1 MAYALPPLQW
11 LRAFEAA
18 ARSSS
23 FSAAAEELNLT
34 PAAVSHQVR
43 SLEQHLRFQ
52 LFKRLP
58 RGLQLTDVG
67 RAYLPSVARTFDELT
82 VSTVGLFGR
91 SQHTHVSVRAS
102 LLFATTWVAPLLP
115 KFYALF
121 PHIKIRLLAAVWADT
136 STSVDVDIRF
146 GDGHWSEFEV
156 RPLWREPSVLV
167 ARKDDAIA
175 GGSERDKLLSLLKG
189 GVVQIMGCEDR
200 WTKILRKHDLDEAEL
215 RVNTMTDN
223 SLIALELTAAGFGPC
238 IVQHSYT
245 TQYLKGWHLHL
256 PLAEGIMINESH
268 FILTPRSAERT
279 APESVIFRD
288 WLIAELREAQMAME
302 HSSYG
307 LGGEGNGE
315 RGQSA
320 AVNPHLSH
328 ATPSM

>member
-23 FSAAAEELNLT
+23 FSAAAAELNLT

-82 VSTVGLFGR
+82 VSTAGLFGR

-102 LLFATTWVAPLLP
+102 LLFATTWIAPLLP
-115 KFYALF
+115 KFYTKF

-136 STSVDVDIRF
+136 STSVDVDVRF

-167 ARKDDAIA
+167 ARKDDAIT
-175 GGSERDKLLSLLKG
+175 GDCDREKLLSLLKG

-200 WTKILRKHDLDEAEL
+200 WTKILRKHDLGEAGL

-238 IVQHSYT
+238 IVQQSYT
-245 TQYLKGWHLHL
+245 THYLKERHLHV
-256 PLAEGIMINESH
+256 PLAEGISINESH
-268 FILTPRSAERT
+268 FILTARSAERT
-279 APESVIFRD
+279 APEAVIFRD
-288 WLIAELREAQMAME
+288 WLIAELKDVQAGRNEAGRIDETGRAGPAWGDE
-302 HSSYG
+302 LLRHI
-307 LGGEGNGE
+307 
-315 RGQSA
+315 QS
-320 AVNPHLSH
+320 HE
-328 ATPSM
+328 T

>member
-18 ARSSS
+18 ARFSS

-34 PAAVSHQVR
+34 PAAVSYQVR
-43 SLEQHLRFQ
+43 ALEQHLRFQ

-58 RGLQLTDVG
+58 RGLLLTDIG
-67 RAYLPSVARTFDELT
+67 RAYLPSVAKTFDELT
-82 VSTVGLFGR
+82 VSTAGLFGR

-102 LLFATTWVAPLLP
+102 ILFATTWVAPLLP

-136 STSVDVDIRF
+136 LASVDVDIRF
-146 GDGHWSEFEV
+146 GDGQWSDFEV

-167 ARKDDAIA
+167 ARKNDIA
-175 GGSERDKLLSLLKG
+175 LQGSEPEKLLTLLEG

-200 WTKILRKHDLDEAEL
+200 WTKILRKHGLDEAAL

-238 IVQHSYT
+238 IVQQSYT
-245 TQYLKGWHLHL
+245 MHYLKERGLDV

-268 FILTPRSAERT
+268 FVLTARSAERI
-279 APESVIFRD
+279 APEAVIFRD
-288 WLIAELREAQMAME
+288 WLIAQLKDNQ
-302 HSSYG
+302 
-307 LGGEGNGE
+307 
-315 RGQSA
+315 
-320 AVNPHLSH
+320 
-328 ATPSM
+328 PSEV